1 MVPGIA
7 GCGPAGA
14 ERGDALGMART
25 NRQVQA
31 VSSLRDSALVR
42 RTIENFQTMPMN
54 KLLNLMLTVGLTL
67 PVGLTVGAA
76 PRPEGSTSVAPC
88 ALARPVLNPPE
99 VVSKL
104 LESSTRVSADALYA
118 FELGLLDTLDFSDG
132 RFREGDTVRM
142 EFSFTVGE
150 DRRTSVVSVDER
162 SGDAVL
168 DSLIMQRVFDAPAW
182 TVSEAKRSPGLARQQ
197 KNRLKLKWLLS
208 RDAEGRLRGEDV
220 QSYGRAEQMPRFEG
234 GGALQLRS
242 WLRRRI
248 DYAGKAATLS
258 LRFTVEKDGS
268 VSGIRVTGKAPQAL
282 IREVE
287 SALEQMPHLT
297 PGSWLGSPVRVN
309 LGDEVI
315 FGSVEDPTEAELRRS
330 EQRLAERMAATDPAT
345 RDSLD
350 RTALHHPQFRSG
362 NLNTFR
368 RWVMGQVRYPQE
380 MLRAGRSGEVIVSF
394 VVKRDGSV
402 DRIKVVSSPHKAFTN
417 AVVGA
422 LKRSPHWS
430 SGTCQ
435 GWLVPVPYTLP
446 VRFTRP

>member
-7 GCGPAGA
+7 GCGPTGA

-31 VSSLRDSALVR
+31 VSSLRDSALGR

-88 ALARPVLNPPE
+88 ALARPVQNPPE

-104 LESSTRVSADALYA
+104 LESPTRVSADALYA

-182 TVSEAKRSPGLARQQ
+182 TVSDAKRSPGLARQ
-197 KNRLKLKWLLS
+197 
-208 RDAEGRLRGEDV
+208 
-220 QSYGRAEQMPRFEG
+220 
-234 GGALQLRS
+234 
-242 WLRRRI
+242 
-248 DYAGKAATLS
+248 
-258 LRFTVEKDGS
+258 
-268 VSGIRVTGKAPQAL
+268 
-282 IREVE
+282 
-287 SALEQMPHLT
+287 
-297 PGSWLGSPVRVN
+297 
-309 LGDEVI
+309 
-315 FGSVEDPTEAELRRS
+315 
-330 EQRLAERMAATDPAT
+330 
-345 RDSLD
+345 
-350 RTALHHPQFRSG
+350 
-362 NLNTFR
+362 
-368 RWVMGQVRYPQE
+368 
-380 MLRAGRSGEVIVSF
+380 
-394 VVKRDGSV
+394 
-402 DRIKVVSSPHKAFTN
+402 
-417 AVVGA
+417 
-422 LKRSPHWS
+422 
-430 SGTCQ
+430 
-435 GWLVPVPYTLP
+435 
-446 VRFTRP
+446 